1 MIPIKDTF
9 VLNVQIFSIFPFS
22 IIKAVIDK
30 KIQDARKCDLLV
42 SIMTWVISYVCFCNS
57 MFRYD
62 KKISGKQRLYM
73 FVCFVCLF
81 VRSRVQ
87 TRRSVLLAF
96 IRRFAQKFPKKLY
109 IFLQSLKS
117 QGVTVKHNLG
127 FVSCFS
133 CHNPNICPQNCG
145 EKANSKC
152 DETVKFFLN
161 PAQGC

>member
-1 MIPIKDTF
+1 MYVF
-9 VLNVQIFSIFPFS
+9 VIVCFGMT
-22 IIKAVIDK
+22 K
-30 KIQDARKCDLLV
+30 KSQENKV
-42 SIMTWVISYVCFCNS
+42 VYVCLF
-57 MFRYD
+57 
-62 KKISGKQRLYM
+62 
-73 FVCFVCLF
+73 CLF

-87 TRRSVLLAF
+87 TRRSVLLVSV
-96 IRRFAQKFPKKLY
+96 RRFAQKFPKKLY

-133 CHNPNICPQNCG
+133 GHNPNSCPQNCG
-145 EKANSKC
+145 EKANSKR

>member
-1 MIPIKDTF
+1 MYVF
-9 VLNVQIFSIFPFS
+9 VIVCFGMT
-22 IIKAVIDK
+22 K
-30 KIQDARKCDLLV
+30 KSQENKV
-42 SIMTWVISYVCFCNS
+42 VYVCLFCL
-57 MFRYD
+57 F
-62 KKISGKQRLYM
+62 
-73 FVCFVCLF
+73 CLF

-87 TRRSVLLAF
+87 TQKSVLLASV
-96 IRRFAQKFPKKLY
+96 RRFAQKFPKKLY

-133 CHNPNICPQNCG
+133 GHNPNSCPQNCG